1 MPSWKKVIVSGSNA
15 HLNQITGSNLLISN
29 TISGTTISGSFTG
42 DASGLTGVALAD
54 EVSGSWG
61 GALSGSLN
69 IISGSEQST
78 GSFGRLE
85 VLTST
90 AQGTGSFNHV
100 SSSTY
105 EGRGDGLT
113 HILPLD
119 SFEKGV
125 AVTSDG
131 SATITLN
138 NIVFVTT
145 NAGEIVYFT

>member
-42 DASGLTGVALAD
+42 VALAE